1 MEFIERQPIY
11 MQIADYFCEN
21 ILLKNWKENEKIPS
35 VREIAVLME
44 VNPNTA
50 MRAFTELQDLGI
62 IYNKRGI
69 GYFVSEEGYN
79 KALEFKKDNFVRK
92 DLPGLFKNMKMLNL
106 SCTDLEKLYHES
118 SPGEN

>member
-1 MEFIERQPIY
+1 MDFMDSQPIY

-21 ILLKNWKENEKIPS
+21 ILTRGWKENEKIPS

-50 MRAFTELQDLGI
+50 LRAYTFLQDQGI

-69 GYFVSEEGYN
+69 GYFVAETGQS
-79 KALEFKKDNFVRK
+79 KALELRRSEFLHKEVPVFFKTMNLLNF
-92 DLPGLFKNMKMLNL
+92 N
-106 SCTDLEKLYHES
+106 CTDLQTLYNS
-118 SPGEN
+118 QTK

>member
-1 MEFIERQPIY
+1 MDFIDKQPIY

-21 ILLKNWKENEKIPS
+21 ILTGKWKENEKIPS

-50 MRAFTELQDLGI
+50 IRAYTFLQDKDI

-69 GYFVSEEGYN
+69 GYFVAENGYARVLEMKKAEFTN
-79 KALEFKKDNFVRK
+79 KE
-92 DLPGLFKNMKMLNL
+92 LPGIFKTMNLLNFKL
-106 SCTDLEKLYHES
+106 DDLIRIYKKHIS
-118 SPGEN
+118 